1 MTPVRLIFSSVVS
14 GHAEVALSSN
24 IASAKHPTDAR
35 NEFVTVDIDMIS
47 SLCLH
52 SGKWCT
58 PIDEVLHTQELIL
71 VFRHE
76 PVEFEYQLTVRS
88 RLGGRTSWR
97 SVFHMCHPFS
107 SPRDA
112 G

>member
-14 GHAEVALSSN
+14 GHADVVLSSN
-24 IASAKHPTDAR
+24 IASAKHPSDAR
-35 NEFVTVDIDMIS
+35 NDFVTVDIDD
-47 SLCLH
+47 LLALPTN
-52 SGKWCT
+52 GKWCT
-58 PIDEVLHTQELIL
+58 PIDEALHTQELIV

-76 PVEFEYQLTVRS
+76 PVELEYQLSVRS

-97 SVFHMCHPFS
+97 SAFHMCHPFS
-107 SPRDA
+107 SPRGA